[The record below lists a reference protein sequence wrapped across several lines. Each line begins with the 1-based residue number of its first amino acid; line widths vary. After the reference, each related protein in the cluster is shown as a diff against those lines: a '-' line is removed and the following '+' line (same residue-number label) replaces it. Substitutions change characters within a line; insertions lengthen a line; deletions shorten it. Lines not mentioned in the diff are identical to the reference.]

1 MSRRR
6 QENLAQTEGFSLHR
20 YGRFWAVYD
29 QSALLVVTVYRRGA
43 LEVIRRLTA
52 LHVRTQTD
60 QHGGND
66 DPAPDDQERAL
77 ADALLFE
84 SQAMPLDAERPPDL
98 PRIITNNR
106 PLRDITA
113 DIMEVLE
120 RTNDP
125 PVLF

>member
-29 QSALLVVTVYRRGA
+29 QNALVVVTVYRRGA

-52 LHVRTQTD
+52 LHGRPQAD

-66 DPAPDDQERAL
+66 DPTP
-77 ADALLFE
+77 
-84 SQAMPLDAERPPDL
+84 
-98 PRIITNNR
+98 
-106 PLRDITA
+106 
-113 DIMEVLE
+113 
-120 RTNDP
+120 
-125 PVLF
+125 